1 MKSSDSKFS
10 LHTRVVHDHNT
21 LPTGAQ
27 LVDELPG
34 LSQLER
40 VCAEI
45 VQTENVY
52 VEDLR
57 QVVEVS

>member
-1 MKSSDSKFS
+1 M
-10 LHTRVVHDHNT
+10 
-21 LPTGAQ
+21 
-27 LVDELPG
+27 DEMSG

-57 QVVEVS
+57 QVIEVSSCEILKSLNNSYHCRKFSELLSTDA